1 MKTEPD
7 WAAFFIRFLKN
18 DAKGSDVLDYVS
30 TLNALVIV
38 DYASDFTRPLK
49 DIIRSAANSSREGR
63 RIRFLLLART
73 ASWEQRMA
81 LNSYIRSYWR
91 GYGSA
96 FRAARPS
103 MSSAIR
109 RARATRNLSAPR

>member
-49 DIIRSAANSSREGR
+49 DIIRSAANSSRQGR
-63 RIRFLLLART
+63 RIRYLLLART
-73 ASWEQRMA
+73 ASWDQRMA

-91 GYGSA
+91 GY
-96 FRAARPS
+96 
-103 MSSAIR
+103 
-109 RARATRNLSAPR
+109 